1 MMTNDRSL
9 PSDLPTK
16 LLIDGEWVDAEASR
30 TFDVIDPATEKF
42 LVAIADASVDQG
54 TDALDAA
61 VRAQRSWADTAPRE
75 RAEVLRETFSL
86 VTKRK
91 DDFARLMTLERGKPL
106 AESYG
111 EVSYGA
117 EFLRWFSEEAVRIRG
132 DYGLLPEGKVRQLV
146 TKRPI
151 GPCLFITPWN
161 FPLAM
166 ATRKVAP
173 ALAAGCTVVIRP
185 ASATPLTTLL
195 LAKTFLDAGL
205 PAGVLNVITGRDHA
219 VTDAVLEDPRLRK
232 LSFTGSTGVG
242 VNLLGK
248 AAKHVLRTS
257 MELGGNAPFIV
268 FDDADLDQAIVGAKA
283 AKMRNMG
290 EVCIAANRFIV
301 HESVAEEFTDKMVEM
316 MSGLVVGDGLDEKSE
331 VGPMI
336 TERDREKVD
345 GLVRSAVEAGATVRC
360 GGEIPAG
367 KGWFYPPT
375 VLAGVPADA
384 EIMQTEIFGPVA
396 PVTTFRTEEEALA
409 LANSVPVGLAGY
421 VFTRDT
427 ARILRMGQKLEV
439 GMIGA
444 NLGAFSNAAAPFG
457 GVKESGLGREG
468 SYQGIEEF
476 LETIYVAL
484 PA

>member
-16 LLIDGEWVDAEASR
+16 LLIDGEWVAAEASR

-91 DDFARLMTLERGKPL
+91 DDFARLMTLEMGKPL

-185 ASATPLTTLL
+185 ASATPLPPLL

-301 HESVAEEFTDKMVEM
+301 HESVAEEFTDKMVKM

-345 GLVRSAVEAGATVRC
+345 GLVRSAVETGATVRC
-360 GGEIPAG
+360 GGEIPEG

>member
-91 DDFARLMTLERGKPL
+91 DDFARLMTLEMGKPL

-232 LSFTGSTGVG
+232 LSFTGSPGVG

>member
-16 LLIDGEWVDAEASR
+16 LLIDGEWVAAEASR

-91 DDFARLMTLERGKPL
+91 DDFARLMTLEMGKPL

-301 HESVAEEFTDKMVEM
+301 HESVAEEFTDKMVKM

-345 GLVRSAVEAGATVRC
+345 GLVRSAVETGATVRC
-360 GGEIPAG
+360 GGEIPEG

>member
-86 VTKRK
+86 VPKRK
-91 DDFARLMTLERGKPL
+91 DDFARLMTLEMGKPL

>member
-91 DDFARLMTLERGKPL
+91 DDFARLMTLEMGKPL

-427 ARILRMGQKLEV
+427 ARILRMGQKLDV

>member
-16 LLIDGEWVDAEASR
+16 LLIDGEWVAAEASR

-91 DDFARLMTLERGKPL
+91 DDFARLMTLEMGKPL

>member
-91 DDFARLMTLERGKPL
+91 DDFARLMTLEMGKPL

-185 ASATPLTTLL
+185 ASSTPLTTLL

>member
-75 RAEVLRETFSL
+75 RAEILRETFSL

-91 DDFARLMTLERGKPL
+91 DDFARLMTLEMGKPL

-301 HESVAEEFTDKMVEM
+301 HESVAEEFTDKMVKM

-345 GLVRSAVEAGATVRC
+345 GLVRSAVETGATVRC
-360 GGEIPAG
+360 GGEIPEG

>member
-91 DDFARLMTLERGKPL
+91 DDFARLMTLEMGKPL

-360 GGEIPAG
+360 GGEIPEG

>member
-1 MMTNDRSL
+1 MTTNDRSL
-9 PSDLPTK
+9 PSDLPTQ

-30 TFDVIDPATEKF
+30 TFDVIDPSTEKP
-42 LVAIADASVDQG
+42 LIAIADASVDQG

-61 VRAQRSWADTAPRE
+61 VRAQQSWADTAPRE
-75 RAEVLRETFSL
+75 RAEILRTTFDL
-86 VTKRK
+86 VTERK
-91 DDFARLMTLERGKPL
+91 DDFARLMTLEMGKPL
-106 AESYG
+106 VESYG
-111 EVSYGA
+111 EVTYGA

-132 DYGLLPEGKVRQLV
+132 DYGLLPEGKIRQLI
-146 TKRPI
+146 TKRPV

-166 ATRKVAP
+166 ATRKIAP

-195 LAKTFLDAGL
+195 LAKVFLDSGL
-205 PAGVLNVITGRDHA
+205 PAGVVNVITGRDHA

-232 LSFTGSTGVG
+232 LSFTGSTTVG
-242 VNLLGK
+242 ANLLAK
-248 AAKHVLRTS
+248 AARHVLRTS

-268 FDDADLDQAIVGAKA
+268 FDDADLDQAVAGARG

-290 EVCIAANRFIV
+290 EACIAANRFIV
-301 HESVAEEFTDKMVEM
+301 HESVAEEFIDKMVTM
-316 MSGLVVGDGLDEKSE
+316 MSSLVVGDGLDDKSE

-336 TERDREKVD
+336 TDHDRDKVD
-345 GLVRSAVEAGATVRC
+345 GLVRSAIEAGATVRC
-360 GGEIPAG
+360 GGEIPEG

-375 VLAGVPADA
+375 VLADVPADA

-396 PVTTFRTEEEALA
+396 PITTFRTEEEALA

-427 ARILRMGQKLEV
+427 ARILRMGQKLET

-444 NLGAFSNAAAPFG
+444 NLGVFSNAAAPFG

>member
-91 DDFARLMTLERGKPL
+91 DDFARLMTLEMGKPL

-185 ASATPLTTLL
+185 ASATSLTTLL

>member
-91 DDFARLMTLERGKPL
+91 DDFARLMTLEMGKPL
-106 AESYG
+106 VESYG